1 MYIKER
7 KNLFHKPRPGSN
19 PYLVMFIL
27 LLVVIFVAIM
37 RDYASGK
44 IWPPFVPTPTP
55 TRTVNSFLTEG
66 DTHFQAGNLDA
77 AIDSYN
83 KAILLEPDNIDVRV
97 KLARIQV
104 YSSASLTT
112 DQERRDRLAD
122 ALAVVDEARE
132 LAPRNADVLA
142 IRSLVL
148 NWSANPALAGD
159 RSKELRNAAEAD
171 ALSAIQLD
179 SNNALAKAFY
189 AEVLIDQ
196 FKWGQAQDYIAQAR
210 ENGEDLM
217 DVRRVQAFVYEVLQ
231 EYKLAI
237 DWYQM
242 AIDVN
247 PNLTF
252 LYIRVGTLYRH
263 LGGDVN
269 FETALEYF
277 AKAANL
283 NSQLGIED
291 PIPYMAIAN
300 TYIHMGEA
308 MIASR
313 NAYRALVINPFNP
326 STYGQVGVIY
336 YRARN
341 YEGAEMVL
349 KCAVMGCNAEE
360 SCLAREED
368 PCESDIST
376 SKLPLSDST
385 VVYYYI
391 YGSVLAGLHRAG
403 QDNRC
408 AIASEV
414 FKEIREK
421 YFDTSNEFTRTVLG
435 IVSASENICGI
446 TPGQVF
452 STPVPTQDLISTPTP
467 APTETSFVIPTFTPT
482 SP

>member
-1 MYIKER
+1 MYINER
-7 KNLFHKPRPGSN
+7 KNLFHKPNRASN
-19 PYLVMFIL
+19 PYLIMLIL
-27 LLVVIFVAIM
+27 ICVVIVAAVM

-44 IWPPFVPTPTP
+44 IWPPFIPTPTP
-55 TRTVNSFLTEG
+55 TRTVNSFLVEG

-83 KAILLEPDNIDVRV
+83 KAILLEPENIDLRV

-122 ALAVVDEARE
+122 ALAIVDEARE
-132 LAPRNADVLA
+132 KAPNNADVLA

-148 NWSANPALAGD
+148 NWSANPTLAGE
-159 RSKELRNAAEAD
+159 RTTELRNAAEAD
-171 ALSAIQLD
+171 ALAAIQLD
-179 SNNALAKAFY
+179 SRNALAKAFY

-210 ENGEDLM
+210 QNGEDLM
-217 DVRRVQAFVYEVLQ
+217 DVRRVQAFVYEVLK
-231 EYKLAI
+231 EYNLAI
-237 DWYQM
+237 EWYQK
-242 AIDVN
+242 AIDIN

-263 LGGDVN
+263 IGGDVN
-269 FETALEYF
+269 FEIALEYF

-300 TYIHMGEA
+300 TYIRMGEA
-308 MIASR
+308 MVASR
-313 NAYRALVINPFNP
+313 NAYRALSINPYNP
-326 STYGQVGVIY
+326 ATYGQVGFIY

-349 KCAVMGCNAEE
+349 KCAVTGCTAEE

-368 PCESDIST
+368 PCESNIT
-376 SKLPLSDST
+376 TEALPLSDTT

-391 YGSVLAGLHRAG
+391 YGSVLAGLHRKG
-403 QDNRC
+403 QDDRC

-414 FKEIREK
+414 FKQVREV
-421 YFDTSNEFTRTVLG
+421 YYDLDNEFSRIVLG

-452 STPVPTQDLISTPTP
+452 RTPVPTQDLISTPTP
-467 APTETSFVIPTFTPT
+467 QPTETPFIIPTITPT
-482 SP
+482 P

>member
-1 MYIKER
+1 MYINER
-7 KNLFHKPRPGSN
+7 KNLFHKPNRASN
-19 PYLVMFIL
+19 PYLIMLIL
-27 LLVVIFVAIM
+27 LCVVIVAAVM

-44 IWPPFVPTPTP
+44 IWPPFIPTPTP
-55 TRTVNSFLTEG
+55 TRTVNSFLVEG

-83 KAILLEPDNIDVRV
+83 KAILLEPENIDLRV

-122 ALAVVDEARE
+122 ALAIVDEARE
-132 LAPRNADVLA
+132 KEPNNADVLA

-148 NWSANPALAGD
+148 NWSANPTLAGE
-159 RSKELRNAAEAD
+159 RTTELRNAAEAD
-171 ALSAIQLD
+171 ALAAIQLD
-179 SNNALAKAFY
+179 SRNALAKAYY

-210 ENGEDLM
+210 QNGEDLM
-217 DVRRVQAFVYEVLQ
+217 DVRRVQAFVYEVLK
-231 EYKLAI
+231 EYNLAI
-237 DWYQM
+237 EWYQK

-263 LGGDVN
+263 IGGDVN
-269 FETALEYF
+269 FEIALEYF

-283 NSQLGIED
+283 NSQLGIDD

-300 TYIHMGEA
+300 TYIRMGEA

-313 NAYRALVINPFNP
+313 NAYRALSINPYNP
-326 STYGQVGVIY
+326 ATYGQVGFIY

-349 KCAVMGCNAEE
+349 KCAVIGCTAEE

-368 PCESDIST
+368 PCESNIT
-376 SKLPLSDST
+376 TEALPLSDTT

-391 YGSVLAGLHRAG
+391 YGSVLAGLHRKG
-403 QDNRC
+403 QDDRC
-408 AIASEV
+408 AHASEV
-414 FKEIREK
+414 FKQIRDV
-421 YFDTSNEFTRTVLG
+421 YYDTSNEFTRTVLK
-435 IVSASENICGI
+435 IVSASEGICGI

-452 STPVPTQDLISTPTP
+452 KTPVPTPDLISTPTP
-467 APTETSFVIPTFTPT
+467 QPTETPFIIPTITPT
-482 SP
+482 P

>member
-1 MYIKER
+1 MYINER
-7 KNLFHKPRPGSN
+7 KNLFHKPRPTSN

-27 LLVVIFVAIM
+27 LCLVIVIAVA

-44 IWPPFVPTPTP
+44 IWPPFIPTPTP
-55 TRTVNSFLTEG
+55 TRTVNSFLVEG

-77 AIDSYN
+77 AIESYN
-83 KAILLEPDNIDVRV
+83 QAIFLEPDNIDVYV

-112 DQERRDRLAD
+112 DQERRNRLAD
-122 ALAVVDEARE
+122 ALNIVDEA
-132 LAPRNADVLA
+132 LKKSPNNADVLA

-148 NWSANPALAGD
+148 NWSANPALAGE
-159 RSKELRNAAEAD
+159 RTKELRNAAEAD
-171 ALSAIQLD
+171 ALAAIQLD
-179 SNNALAKAFY
+179 SRNALAKAYY

-210 ENGEDLM
+210 ENGEELM
-217 DVRRVQAFVYEVLQ
+217 DVRRVQAFVYEVLK
-231 EYKLAI
+231 EYNLAI
-237 DWYQM
+237 EWYQK
-242 AIDVN
+242 AIDIN

-263 LGGDVN
+263 NGGDVN
-269 FETALEYF
+269 FEIALEYF

-300 TYIHMGEA
+300 TYIRMGEA
-308 MIASR
+308 MVASR
-313 NAYRALVINPFNP
+313 NAYRALSINPYNP
-326 STYGQVGVIY
+326 ATYGQVGFIY

-349 KCAVMGCNAEE
+349 KCAVTGCSAEE

-368 PCESDIST
+368 PCERNITTDP
-376 SKLPLSDST
+376 LPLSDTT

-391 YGSVLAGLHRAG
+391 YGSVLAGLHRKG
-403 QDNRC
+403 QDDRC

-414 FKEIREK
+414 FKQVREV
-421 YFDTSNEFTRTVLG
+421 YFDLDNEFSRTVLG

-452 STPVPTQDLISTPTP
+452 STPVPTKDLISTPTVQ
-467 APTETSFVIPTFTPT
+467 PTETPFFIPTATPT
-482 SP
+482 P